1 MVKQPGDPAYPK
13 RGPELKRSL
22 GLFSLVLYGLG
33 TIIGAGIYVLI
44 GEVAGKAGM
53 AAPVSFLAAGA
64 LAALTGLSYAELVA
78 RHPEAAGETA
88 YVAEAF
94 GVAWLSRLTGFSLI
108 AVVLIAAASIAK
120 GSAGYLQEYVPVSQ
134 WLGGGIVVVLFTVIA
149 AVGVTASVRV
159 AVAMTVIEI
168 GGLLFVIAIAGPSLG
183 DLPARAAELVPA
195 DLASGTGMLAGI
207 FIAFF
212 AFIGFDTLANMAEET
227 ADVGRTLPRAILLA
241 VAIST
246 LLYGLVALV
255 SVMTLAPAEL
265 AGERA
270 PLVAVL
276 SRAGFESSRA
286 FAGVALLAT
295 ANGVMIEI
303 ILVARLAY
311 GMARRGLAPRWFA
324 VVHPRTRTPLR
335 ATVIAGGVVLA
346 LVVAIPFG
354 VLVQATSTVILA
366 VFALVNLSLWQLQ
379 RKRPRADLAIRAP
392 RWVPPLAAFCCL
404 GLIGA
409 QLLD

>member
-1 MVKQPGDPAYPK
+1 MVNPPGDPPNPT

-53 AAPVSFLAAGA
+53 AAPLSFLAAGA
-64 LAALTGLSYAELVA
+64 LAGLTGLCYAELVA

-94 GVAWLSRLTGFSLI
+94 GLAWLSRLTGLSLI

-120 GSAGYLQEYVPVSQ
+120 GSAGYLQEYVPVPL
-134 WLGGGIVVVLFTVIA
+134 WLGGVVVVVLFTIVA
-149 AVGVTASVRV
+149 AVGVSESVRV
-159 AVAMTVIEI
+159 AVVMTMIEI
-168 GGLLFVIAIAGPSLG
+168 AGLLLVVVVAGSSLG

-195 DLASGTGMLAGI
+195 DFASGTGLLAGV

-227 ADVGRTLPRAILLA
+227 ADVGKTLPLAILLA
-241 VAIST
+241 VGIST
-246 LLYGLVALV
+246 LLYVLVALV
-255 SVMTLAPAEL
+255 SVMSVPPAEL

-276 SRAGFESSRA
+276 TRAGFESSRA
-286 FAGVALLAT
+286 FAGIALLAT

-311 GMARRGLAPRWFA
+311 GMARRGLLPAWFA
-324 VVHPRTRTPLR
+324 SVHARTRTPLR
-335 ATVIAGGVVLA
+335 ATLIAGAIVLA

-354 VLVQATSTVILA
+354 ALVQATSTMVLA
-366 VFALVNLSLWQLQ
+366 VFALVNLSLWRLHG
-379 RKRPRADLAIRAP
+379 KRPRADLAIRAP
-392 RWVPPLAAFCCL
+392 RWVPPLAALCCL

-409 QLLD
+409 QLLT

>member
-1 MVKQPGDPAYPK
+1 MVDQPGDPAHPS

-53 AAPVSFLAAGA
+53 AAPFSFLAAGA
-64 LAALTGLSYAELVA
+64 LAGLTGLSYAELVA

-94 GVAWLSRLTGFSLI
+94 GLGWLSRLTGLSLI

-120 GSAGYLQEYVPVSQ
+120 GSAGYLQEYVPIPQ
-134 WLGGGIVVVLFTVIA
+134 WLGGGIVVVLFTGVA
-149 AVGVTASVRV
+149 AVGVTESVRV

-168 GGLLFVIAIAGPSLG
+168 AGLLFVVAYAGSSLG
-183 DLPARAAELVPA
+183 DLPARAGELVPA
-195 DLASGTGMLAGI
+195 DFASGTGVLAGT

-227 ADVGRTLPRAILLA
+227 SDVGRTLPRAILLA

-246 LLYGLVALV
+246 LLYGIVALV
-255 SVMTLAPAEL
+255 SVMTLPPAEL
-265 AGERA
+265 AGEKA

-286 FAGVALLAT
+286 FAGIALLAT

-324 VVHPRTRTPLR
+324 SVHPRTRTPLR
-335 ATVIAGGVVLA
+335 ATLIAGGAVLA

-366 VFALVNLSLWQLQ
+366 IFALVNASLWRLQ
-379 RKRPRADLAIRAP
+379 MQRPRTDLEIRAP
-392 RWVPPLAAFCCL
+392 RWVPPLAAMCCL